1 MIPLF
6 FGPRSRQAGADAVI
20 GELLSVI
27 GSGKSAAFAEASA
40 DATAMA

>member
-20 GELLSVI
+20 GEKRI
-27 GSGKSAAFAEASA
+27 GRHKSEFSDHTWARRWFNK
-40 DATAMA
+40 